1 MKSVTKMTPI
11 RFSELSKSASPVL
24 IAGAG
29 GMLAWDL
36 NRTFSD
42 LVGQQSTIA
51 LSRAELDIAN
61 AQSVEDA
68 FQKYQPK
75 VVLNAAAY
83 TQVDKAE
90 TERELTLAGN
100 CTGPA
105 LLAEACRRRGIP
117 FVHYSTDQVFDGS
130 LGRPQRE
137 DDRPN
142 PLNWYAGS
150 KLEGEKKVLTY
161 EQSLVFR
168 VQWLYGE
175 KKDRFSPLKQKEVFS
190 PFADQY
196 GAPTWTREIAII
208 TAEMLAKKESGLF
221 HLSYD
226 DYASWADVFD
236 FVKQT
241 WKLPLRLEPQT
252 TAKLN
257 LPAKRPLFSVLSNA
271 KLSSV
276 LGRNLGSWKTPLAE
290 FLQRVGAKS

>member
-1 MKSVTKMTPI
+1 MKSVTKMTQT

-61 AQSVEDA
+61 PESVEAA

-90 TERELTLAGN
+90 AERDLALAGN
-100 CTGPA
+100 CTGPG

-130 LGRPQRE
+130 LERPQRE

-150 KLEGEKKVLTY
+150 KFEGEKKVLTY
-161 EQSLVFR
+161 DQSLIFR

-190 PFADQY
+190 PFADQF
-196 GAPTWTREIAII
+196 GAPTWTKKIAEI

-241 WKLPLRLEPQT
+241 WKLPLRLEPQI

-276 LGRNLGSWKTPLAE
+276 LGRSMGSWKKPLAE
-290 FLQRVGAKS
+290 FLQRVGAPN